1 MWKKNCFSVARGS
14 EPCLGLTSGWEG
26 GQMFLG
32 SNLAERPRKVTL
44 EAGNSTTVPM
54 GHSALMPGHW
64 GGGHPGLGH
73 SRPGIQSRDT
83 PVEVQKLANENK
95 MSREFLSWLSGT
107 GTPSSLS

>member
-64 GGGHPGLGH
+64 WGGGIQAWVIQGRG
-73 SRPGIQSRDT
+73 SRAETHQ
-83 PVEVQKLANENK
+83 
-95 MSREFLSWLSGT
+95 
-107 GTPSSLS
+107 